1 MSKKKLYYVLGGFPV
16 VSQSFLYN
24 QISEVLAT
32 DRYEV
37 QILVLN
43 KKKGKVH
50 PVYAQLNALVQ
61 YLPSGREQ
69 GSAGKA
75 KLILTSF
82 FSLLVR
88 HPLLLLRAMNVSK
101 YGREALNG
109 SYLIRAAQFS
119 RLHPDLYHGHFGTT
133 AKIVADLKDMGAVSA
148 PMICSFHG
156 KDITVYP
163 KLYGKDFYSRLF
175 KTAERF
181 TGNSRFIMGK
191 MEENGCPPARIVK
204 IPMCLNTGDFLYRD
218 QVPPRDVFN
227 ILTVGRFV
235 EKKGYEFSLRAVALF
250 KKAGIPFTYHVVGE
264 GPTMDPMIKLATEL
278 GIRENVVFEG
288 ALMQEQVKAFY
299 NRAHVFLL
307 PSVTAANGDTEGQGL
322 VLQEAQ
328 AIGIPIIATLH
339 NGFPDSV
346 IDGVTGFLVP
356 EKDPVALFEKLLLL
370 AKDEGLAI
378 MMGKAGR
385 AFVEENFD
393 AGKIGTALI
402 AEYEKNL
409 LSADKRGNPF

>member
-1 MSKKKLYYVLGGFPV
+1 MIKKKLYYVLGGFPV

-24 QISEVLAT
+24 QIAEVIAT
-32 DRYEV
+32 GHYEV

-50 PVYAQLNALVQ
+50 PVYAHLNQVVQ
-61 YLPSGREQ
+61 YLPSGREK
-69 GSAGKA
+69 GRIGKA
-75 KLILTSF
+75 KLILSSF
-82 FSLLVR
+82 FSLLVK
-88 HPLLLLRAMNVSK
+88 HPSLFFRALNVSK
-101 YGREALNG
+101 YGREAANG

-119 RLHPDLYHGHFGTT
+119 TLRPDLYHCHFGTT
-133 AKIVADLKDMGAVSA
+133 AKIIADLKDMGAVSV

-163 KLYGKDFYSRLF
+163 KLYGSAFYARLF
-175 KTAERF
+175 KVAECF
-181 TGNSRFIMGK
+181 TGNSRFIIGK
-191 MEENGCPPARIVK
+191 MQENGCPPSQIVK
-204 IPMCLNTGDFLYRD
+204 IPMCLNTGDFQYRE

-250 KKAGIPFTYHVVGE
+250 KKAGIPFIYHVVGE
-264 GPTMDPMIKLATEL
+264 GPTMEAMIQLATEL

-288 ALMQEQVKAFY
+288 ALMQERVKEFY

-328 AIGIPIIATLH
+328 AIGIPVVATLH

-356 EKDPVALFEKLLLL
+356 EKDPQALFEKLLLL
-370 AKDEGLAI
+370 AEDDFLALN
-378 MMGKAGR
+378 MGKAGR
-385 AFVEENFD
+385 AFVEKSFNARKVGGE
-393 AGKIGTALI
+393 LI
-402 AEYEKNL
+402 EAYEKL
-409 LSADKRGNPF
+409 LSTS

>member
-1 MSKKKLYYVLGGFPV
+1 MIKKKLYYVLGGFPV

-32 DRYEV
+32 GRYEV
-37 QILVLN
+37 QMIVLN
-43 KKKGKVH
+43 RKKGQVH
-50 PVYAQLNALVQ
+50 PVYAQLNDIAQ
-61 YLPSGREQ
+61 YFPSGREQ
-69 GSAGKA
+69 GKTGKA

-82 FSLLVR
+82 FSLLVK
-88 HPLLLLRAMNVSK
+88 HPRLLFRALNVAK
-101 YGREALNG
+101 YGREAANG

-119 RLHPDLYHGHFGTT
+119 TLKPDLYHCHFGTT
-133 AKIVADLKDMGAVSA
+133 AKIIADLKDMGAISA

-163 KLYGKDFYSRLF
+163 KLYGRDFYSRLF

-181 TGNSRFIMGK
+181 TGNSRFIIGK
-191 MEENGCPPARIVK
+191 MVENGCMPEQIVK
-204 IPMCLNTGDFLYRD
+204 IPMCLNTGDFLYRE
-218 QVPPRDVFN
+218 QVPPRTVFN

-235 EKKGYEFSLRAVALF
+235 EKKGYEYALRAIALF
-250 KKAGIPFTYHVVGE
+250 KKSGIPFIYHVVGE
-264 GPTMDPMIKLATEL
+264 GPTMEPMIQLATEL

-288 ALMQEQVKAFY
+288 ALMQEKVKEFY

-328 AIGIPIIATLH
+328 AIGIPVVATLH

-346 IDGVTGFLVP
+346 IDGQTGFLVP
-356 EKDPVALFEKLLLL
+356 ERDPVALSEKLLLL
-370 AKDEGLAI
+370 AKDEALAI
-378 MMGKAGR
+378 FMGKAGR

-393 AGKIGTALI
+393 AGKIGSVLI
-402 AEYEKNL
+402 AEYEKL
-409 LSADKRGNPF
+409 LL